1 MEKNKE
7 IKSSNNF
14 GYSASGI
21 KFNFK
26 MKAKNKISRK
36 EYIKGEEYSCEIEL
50 EEEPEINKKS
60 KNEIGFKPSTKQTV
74 DKNKYKTLKKKYNI
88 EEEYEIKEEKEDDE
102 AKEEKKSKINTGK
115 KTPPSRQRK
124 NIYTEKNHNNKIILD
139 NSNEEEEEQQNI
151 EKNKV
156 GDKLNNSLDSN
167 KRENKNKYNED
178 NNYKISKGL
187 KSVGGDLEGRKNKR
201 LKTKK
206 NKKWN
211 ENEYQRL
218 KSESKNYI
226 PFNEFNINK
235 YLLTLTQMN
244 NIKQIPELYNKYLE
258 FISLK
263 KKQDQM
269 QKDILIKNILKILK
283 NIYKYETYY
292 NTFKV
297 NSLINEENIEKFEYK
312 SNEKTAFF
320 DLFLSFISIYVDG
333 SDNFV
338 ELSSIP
344 EQKKLMVPLH
354 ILAYIFSSQAFFC
367 DMAKLIQNS
376 YDKFLAYK
384 IIPIYIKENEE
395 FRYKINARQ
404 KIWKQFE
411 DTYLYYKNDK
421 KLYLTNE
428 KGESIIDNKKIE
440 NFSEEIKNDVKS
452 ACDEITEK
460 IIEKHEKINQF
471 NINDENIN
479 LTNKEISAP
488 SSLYNQ
494 INKDISLKLEMI
506 GHKYYMQRLRIKK
519 AFILNNA
526 TYQKKKFNNIVK
538 NKLFKQSV
546 FYMNPGDVVQDF
558 LDNFD

>member
-7 IKSSNNF
+7 LKSSSKF
-14 GYSASGI
+14 DHSASGI

-26 MKAKNKISRK
+26 MKTRNKIGRNEFRK
-36 EYIKGEEYSCEIEL
+36 GDEYSCDIEL
-50 EEEPEINKKS
+50 DDEPEINKKS
-60 KNEIGFKPSTKQTV
+60 KNEIEFKPSTKQTI
-74 DKNKYKTLKKKYNI
+74 DKNQFKTFKKKYNI

-102 AKEEKKSKINTGK
+102 TKEEKKSKINTGK
-115 KTPPSRQRK
+115 RTPPSRQRN
-124 NIYTEKNHNNKIILD
+124 NIYTEKNVNNKIILD
-139 NSNEEEEEQQNI
+139 DSNEEEDQKNI
-151 EKNKV
+151 EEKNNK
-156 GDKLNNSLDSN
+156 DKLNNSLDDNN
-167 KRENKNKYNED
+167 KNENKNKY
-178 NNYKISKGL
+178 NYKISKGL
-187 KSVGGDLEGRKNKR
+187 KSVGGDFESRKNER
-201 LKTKK
+201 LKSKK
-206 NKKWN
+206 IKKWN

-226 PFNEFNINK
+226 PFKEFDINK
-235 YLLTLTQMN
+235 YLLTLSQMN
-244 NIKQIPELYNKYLE
+244 NIKQIPELYNRYIE
-258 FISLK
+258 FLSLK
-263 KKQDQM
+263 KKQDQIT
-269 QKDILIKNILKILK
+269 KDILIKNILKVLK

-292 NTFKV
+292 NSFKI
-297 NSLINEENIEKFEYK
+297 NSLVNEENIEKFEYK

-320 DLFLSFISIYVDG
+320 DLFICFISLYVEDT
-333 SDNFV
+333 DNFV

-344 EQKKLMVPLH
+344 EQKKLIVPFH

-367 DMAKLIQNS
+367 DMAKLIQSS

-411 DTYLYYKNDK
+411 DTYLYYRNDK

-428 KGESIIDNKKIE
+428 NGESIIDNKKIE
-440 NFSEEIKNDVKS
+440 NISEEIKNDVKS
-452 ACDEITEK
+452 ACNEITDN

-494 INKDISLKLEMI
+494 INEDIALKIQMI
-506 GHKYYMQRLRIKK
+506 GHKYYMQRLKIKK
-519 AFILNNA
+519 TFILNNA
-526 TYQKKKFNNIVK
+526 NYQKKEFNNIVK